1 MDTEKYIDLLKD
13 YRVLGL
19 IILLILSVIA
29 IGPHFSGGHFTTN
42 LKYGLDLDGGA
53 WIQLEFQGE
62 VVTFEMDQWA
72 SQRSASELVTTLSE
86 RLEADVILLEQNT
99 LEIRKSVPE
108 EELAALFDELGATL
122 VSYNPGISKNSANDV
137 KRVLESKVNSLGN
150 RDAKVYTVVGFNN
163 VARYVR
169 VELAGVSMAEA
180 QEIVG
185 KQGKFELRVQTGG
198 DAQNP
203 VTEHVLF
210 GDVISSVQNPS
221 QNPPN
226 SNQWGVSFALSEIGA
241 KQFQTGAIEYGAVS
255 DPNNHYLIMYLDG
268 EVVYSAPLSAELA
281 SDLAVRPSHSLVAS
295 TGYGEE
301 GKIAAQILEIHLRNG
316 ALPVDVKIAGS
327 GSMSAELGGQ
337 FKFWCV
343 IAGLFALI
351 AVAIAVFFRY
361 GEPSIVLP
369 MVAINAS
376 EILILLGFASIMMQL
391 DLATIAGLIA
401 VLGSGIDQLVIIT
414 DEILHEGKVPS
425 PTIYLKRLKRALGII
440 LASAATAVIA
450 MLPLA
455 LMDLSTLRGF
465 AIISILGVLVG
476 VLVTRPAYGRII
488 MAILSK

>member
-1 MDTEKYIDLLKD
+1 
-13 YRVLGL
+13 
-19 IILLILSVIA
+19 
-29 IGPHFSGGHFTTN
+29 
-42 LKYGLDLDGGA
+42 
-53 WIQLEFQGE
+53 
-62 VVTFEMDQWA
+62 MDQWT
-72 SQRSASELVTTLSE
+72 SPVSVDEFVTTLSE
-86 RLEADVILLEQNT
+86 RLETDIIFVEQNT
-99 LEIRKSVPE
+99 LEIRKSIPE
-108 EELAALFDELGATL
+108 EELATLFDEFGVTL
-122 VSYNPGISKNSANDV
+122 VSYNPGISKNTANDV
-137 KRVLESKVNSLGN
+137 KRVLENKVNSLGN

-198 DAQNP
+198 DTQNP
-203 VTEHVLF
+203 ITEHVLF

-226 SNQWGVSFALSEIGA
+226 SNQWGVSFTLSETGA
-241 KQFQTGAIEYGAVS
+241 KQFQMGAIEYGAVS
-255 DPNNHYLIMYLDG
+255 DPNNHYLIMYLDD
-268 EVVYSAPLSAELA
+268 EIVYNAPLSHELA
-281 SDLAVRPSHSLVAS
+281 TDLAVKPSNSLMAS
-295 TGYGEE
+295 TGFGEE

-327 GSMSAELGGQ
+327 GSMSAELGEQ

-343 IAGLFALI
+343 IAGIFALFAVSI
-351 AVAIAVFFRY
+351 AVYVRY
-361 GEPSIVLP
+361 HEPSIVLP
-369 MVAINAS
+369 MILINAS
-376 EILILLGFASIMMQL
+376 EIIILLGFASLTMQL

-401 VLGSGIDQLVIIT
+401 VLGSGIDQLLIIT
-414 DEILHEGKVPS
+414 DEILYEGKVPS

-440 LASAATAVIA
+440 IASATTTVIA

-465 AIISILGVLVG
+465 AIISILGVIIG
-476 VLVTRPAYGRII
+476 VVVTRPAYGRII

>member
-1 MDTEKYIDLLKD
+1 MDIEKYIEVIKD
-13 YRVLGL
+13 YRVLVL

-29 IGPHFSGGHFTTN
+29 IGPHFEKGQLTTN

-62 VVTFEMDQWA
+62 IVTFEMDRWSNLGA
-72 SQRSASELVTTLSE
+72 VDEFVTTLSE
-86 RLEADVILLEQNT
+86 RLEADVILVEQNT

-108 EELAALFDELGATL
+108 EELRALFDELGVRL
-122 VSYNPGISKNSANDV
+122 VSYNPGISKSTANDV
-137 KRVLESKVNSLGN
+137 KRVLENKVNSLGN
-150 RDAKVYTVVGFNN
+150 RDAKVYTVVGLNN
-163 VARYVR
+163 VARYIR

-185 KQGKFELRVQTGG
+185 KQGKFELRIQTSG
-198 DAQNP
+198 DILNP

-210 GDVISSVQNPS
+210 GDVISGVQNPS

-226 SNQWGVSFALSEIGA
+226 SNQWGVSFTLSEIGA
-241 KQFQTGAIEYGAVS
+241 KQFQTGAIAYGAVS

-268 EVVYSAPLSAELA
+268 EIVYSAPLSHELA
-281 SDLAVRPSHSLVAS
+281 TDLSVRPSNSLVAS
-295 TGYGEE
+295 TGFGEE
-301 GKIAAQILEIHLRNG
+301 GRNAAQVLEIHLRNG

-327 GSMSAELGGQ
+327 GSMSAELGEQ

-343 IAGLFALI
+343 IAGLFALLAVTI
-351 AVAIAVFFRY
+351 AVYFRY
-361 GEPSIVLP
+361 REPSIMLP
-369 MVAINAS
+369 MVIINAS
-376 EILILLGFASIMMQL
+376 EILILLGFASIAMQL

-440 LASAATAVIA
+440 IASATTTVIA

-465 AIISILGVLVG
+465 AIISILGVIVG
-476 VLVTRPAYGRII
+476 VVITRPAYGRII

>member
-1 MDTEKYIDLLKD
+1 MDIEKYIELVKD
-13 YRVLGL
+13 YRVLAL

-29 IGPHFSGGHFTTN
+29 IGPHFERGHLTTN

-62 VVTFEMDQWA
+62 IVTFEMDQWT
-72 SQRSASELVTTLSE
+72 QLRSADEFVKALSE
-86 RLEADVILLEQNT
+86 RLEADVIFIDQNT
-99 LEIRKSVPE
+99 LEIQKSVPE
-108 EELAALFDELGATL
+108 DELVTLFDEFGVTL
-122 VSYNPGISKNSANDV
+122 VSYNPGVSKNTANDV
-137 KRVLESKVNSLGN
+137 KRVLERKVNSLGN

-163 VARYVR
+163 VARYIR

-180 QEIVG
+180 QDIVG

-198 DAQNP
+198 DTMNP

-221 QNPPN
+221 QHPPN
-226 SNQWGVSFALSEIGA
+226 SNQWSVSFTLSPTGA
-241 KQFQTGAIEYGAVS
+241 KQFQTGAIEYGAVA
-255 DPNNHYLIMYLDG
+255 DPNNHYLIMYLDD
-268 EVVYSAPLSAELA
+268 EIVYSAPLSAELA
-281 SDLAVRPSHSLVAS
+281 TDLAVRPSNSLMAS
-295 TGYGEE
+295 TGSGES
-301 GKIAAQILEIHLRNG
+301 GRMDAQALEIHLRNG

-351 AVAIAVFFRY
+351 AVSIAVYYRY
-361 GEPSIVLP
+361 REPSIVLP

-376 EILILLGFASIMMQL
+376 EILILLGFARIMMQL
-391 DLATIAGLIA
+391 DLATIAGLIT

-440 LASAATAVIA
+440 IAAATTTVIA

-465 AIISILGVLVG
+465 AIITILGVIVG
-476 VLVTRPAYGRII
+476 VVVTRPAYGRII